1 MTSTDISPLASP
13 APCSPADSH
22 ISACSSSDTS
32 ASPADAEG
40 DQSDCDLNHY
50 IPIGVLWWK
59 LPDATRPDAPQE
71 YRPEADSLQLLED
84 AGFIKLSVAQEP
96 GEIWTRIQIYLIP
109 ESRVPRLPRRHQRH
123 RRALKAVMAKI
134 DASADAWEGRRRNPV
149 QVNNASEAG
158 SGCESLFYIFNT
170 LQSPKPEAAHVSD
183 PWSKIAITNL
193 IYSGDY
199 EDDAGDGNSGIDGLK
214 TRLYPYQRRS
224 AALMIQKEAEPSLSL
239 DPRLQA
245 LQSPTGRTY
254 YYDGEQGIVFDEPRF
269 YSNVSGGILAE
280 TMGYGKTLIC
290 LAVILATRGHM
301 PSIPSEFI
309 TSTPIRSETGSLM
322 TMAAA
327 AAGTKSLPWETH
339 FRNLGSNGMYF
350 GKCIDMCNKHRGTYT
365 INLAPKYGNRSGSY
379 LRDSSVTVQLTS
391 STLIIVPP
399 NLVDHW
405 LNEIAIHTE
414 GLNVLVLRDSSAKTP
429 PASDLSKYDIV
440 LFSQPR
446 FKKESGVYTG
456 SGPVYFSPLRYLRW
470 LRIIVDEGHN
480 FASSGGKTNSVYM
493 LDKLQVERR
502 WIVSGT
508 PSKGLY
514 GVEVTLAAEQ
524 SLNSTSEEEKIGG
537 ILEARRHAGNILND
551 EVKRLDSL
559 RSMVIDFLNLKPW
572 ANSRAADPASW
583 TTYMTPTGPDGRRAM
598 SPSLRA
604 TLQSLVVRHRS
615 EDLHRELPLPS
626 LHNEVVYLEP
636 TCYDKAS
643 LNLFILRIVIN
654 AITSE
659 RTGDDY
665 LFHPKNRKHLSQLM
679 NNLRLAGFWWPGV
692 ETEEIQNVTLRVA
705 KDYLQKNIDRMA
717 GEELN
722 LLHQAISIGEKIL
735 GFSTRNVLCEKEEV
749 GILVDG
755 FPEYAQGFWEIGER
769 VGHQEPMLLGLSL
782 AREAQKF
789 VVSKLCSLDPGE
801 GLAGAGIKARRQR
814 YQKPAQVEKPSPKKK
829 PEEVINT
836 PHRPKPE
843 KISAPKSSAKKSLP
857 SDSSLKKT
865 KVIGTVSAKLSY
877 LLEKVLQFQDTEK
890 IIIFYESENTAFWIA
905 EGLELVGTDF
915 RIYAHTLK
923 ASQKSEYLSTFN
935 EGESVRVLLMDLRQA
950 SHGLHIAIA
959 SRVFIVNPIW
969 DPNIESQAIKR
980 AHRISQTRPVYVET
994 LVLKDTLEDKMLRRR
1009 KAMTSVEMQHAEKDM
1024 LNDGTMSSIIQ
1035 SEGFLPLPDNFA
1047 SPSPA
1052 ILSKP
1057 FGLFDR
1063 HTLPIPE
1070 DYVDPTKPAQDH
1082 QPELVAS
1089 DIVSDSLTSDDK
1101 RRLANFLEFDS
1112 PAASQG
1118 RKSPKRRKESH
1129 AEEVVNENGIVF
1141 ISPRSRTPRKQRR
1154 GPSSASSSPSSPS
1167 T

>member
-1 MTSTDISPLASP
+1 MTSTDISPPASP
-13 APCSPADSH
+13 APCSPGDSH
-22 ISACSSSDTS
+22 FSACSSSSDTS

-40 DQSDCDLNHY
+40 AESYYDLKYY
-50 IPIGVLWWK
+50 IPIGVLWWR
-59 LPDATRPDAPQE
+59 LPDATRPDAPEE

-84 AGFIKLSVAQEP
+84 AGFIKLSVAREP
-96 GEIWTRIQIYLIP
+96 GEIWTRIQICLTP
-109 ESRVPRLPRRHQRH
+109 ESKVPKLPRRHQRH

-134 DASADAWEGRRRNPV
+134 DASVDAWEGRRRHPAP
-149 QVNNASEAG
+149 VNNAGEVD

-199 EDDAGDGNSGIDGLK
+199 EDDAGDGSSGIDGLK

-224 AALMIQKEAEPSLSL
+224 AALMIQKEAKPSLSL

-269 YSNVSGGILAE
+269 YSNVAGGILAE

-350 GKCIDMCNKHRGTYT
+350 GKCIDMCNKYRGTYT
-365 INLAPKYGNRSGSY
+365 LNLAPKYGNRSGSY
-379 LRDSSVTVQLTS
+379 LRDSSVT
-391 STLIIVPP
+391 
-399 NLVDHW
+399 
-405 LNEIAIHTE
+405 
-414 GLNVLVLRDSSAKTP
+414 
-429 PASDLSKYDIV
+429 
-440 LFSQPR
+440 
-446 FKKESGVYTG
+446 
-456 SGPVYFSPLRYLRW
+456 
-470 LRIIVDEGHN
+470 
-480 FASSGGKTNSVYM
+480 
-493 LDKLQVERR
+493 
-502 WIVSGT
+502 
-508 PSKGLY
+508 
-514 GVEVTLAAEQ
+514 
-524 SLNSTSEEEKIGG
+524 
-537 ILEARRHAGNILND
+537 
-551 EVKRLDSL
+551 RLDSL
-559 RSMVIDFLNLKPW
+559 RSMAIDFLNLKPW

-583 TTYMTPTGPDGRRAM
+583 TIYMTPVGPDGRRAM

-679 NNLRLAGFWWPGV
+679 NNLRLAGFWWPGA

-705 KDYLQKNIDRMA
+705 KDYLQKNIDRIA
-717 GEELN
+717 GDELN

-755 FPEYAQGFWEIGER
+755 FPECARGFWELGER
-769 VGHQEPMLLGLSL
+769 TRHQEPMLIGLSL

-801 GLAGAGIKARRQR
+801 GLAGAGIRARRHR
-814 YQKPAQVEKPSPKKK
+814 YQKPAQVEKPSPKQK
-829 PEEVINT
+829 PEEVTNT

-843 KISAPKSSAKKSLP
+843 KISGIKSSAKKSLP

-950 SHGLHIAIA
+950 SHGLHIASA
-959 SRVFIVNPIW
+959 SRVYIVNPIW

-1035 SEGFLPLPDNFA
+1035 NEGFLTLPDDFE

-1052 ILSKP
+1052 LFSEP

-1070 DYVDPTKPAQDH
+1070 DHVDPIKPAQDH
-1082 QPELVAS
+1082 RPELIAS
-1089 DIVSDSLTSDDK
+1089 DIASDSLTSDDK

-1129 AEEVVNENGIVF
+1129 TEEVVNENGIVF
-1141 ISPRSRTPRKQRR
+1141 ISPRSRTPRKPRR
-1154 GPSSASSSPSSPS
+1154 RPSSAASSPSSPRI
-1167 T
+1167 